1 MIEHLGIEITEVND
15 DSLVG
20 SMPVDHR
27 TQQPYGIL
35 HGGASAVLAE
45 TLGSFASQM
54 CTEDPGNTKVVGIEI
69 SVNHLRQVREGKV
82 FGTATPVKLGRRLHI
97 WQIDLHDEKERH
109 ISRARLSVMVVGG

>member
-1 MIEHLGIEITEVND
+1 MIEHLGIEIAEVND
-15 DSLVG
+15 ESLVG

-27 TQQPYGIL
+27 THQPYGIL

-54 CTEDPGNTKVVGIEI
+54 CTADPANDKVVGIEI

-82 FGTATPVKLGRRLHI
+82 YGTASPVKLGRRLHI
-97 WQIDLHDEKERH
+97 WQVDLHDEEDRH
-109 ISRARLSVMVVGG
+109 ISRARLSVMVIS